1 MNLRHVTRTARIA
14 GLSALGLGVG
24 LALSACSPSTSSPGS
39 VTMGVAGTHT
49 TCTGQECLGNTGSGT
64 PALAYGTATGVGPFR
79 CEPATTGVTYVPVA
93 CQNGAETIDTEQ

>member
-1 MNLRHVTRTARIA
+1 MNLRHVTRTAGIA

-64 PALAYGTATGVGPFR
+64 ATGVGLFR
-79 CEPATTGVTYVPVA
+79 CESATTGVTYVPVA